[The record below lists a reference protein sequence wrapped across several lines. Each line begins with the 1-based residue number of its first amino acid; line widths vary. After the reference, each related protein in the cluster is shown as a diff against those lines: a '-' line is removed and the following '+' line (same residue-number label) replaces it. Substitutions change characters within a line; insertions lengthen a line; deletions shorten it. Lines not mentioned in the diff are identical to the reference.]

1 MAAATAVRS
10 AAQSPSAVAACNALL
25 VEARKLVNVNEHFTC
40 KICNGYFRDATKIK
54 ECAHT
59 LKEFYSRLGIKR
71 KRPDT
76 TSSRSTTRSPPAK
89 TRGKGR
95 ASSKIKISF
104 EMHPQRSPDIPIFLY
119 MQQLKQSRMHSDP
132 STRMSQLRKYI
143 ALKFEMDDPE
153 DVEILC
159 RDCPVG
165 PEHSLEFVHRTIWR
179 DTSAKMILEYRR
191 KV

>member
-25 VEARKLVNVNEHFTC
+25 VEARK
-40 KICNGYFRDATKIK
+40 
-54 ECAHT
+54 
-59 LKEFYSRLGIKR
+59 
-71 KRPDT
+71 
-76 TSSRSTTRSPPAK
+76 
-89 TRGKGR
+89 
-95 ASSKIKISF
+95 
-104 EMHPQRSPDIPIFLY
+104 
-119 MQQLKQSRMHSDP
+119 
-132 STRMSQLRKYI
+132 MSQLRKYI